1 MRFVFSI
8 VFCFIACIAAAQE
21 VRISPAVARFFLEQS
36 DKVEIL
42 TKKDSLNTTII
53 ENLNYTISTKNI
65 LIKNLDSQVDIQE
78 MMLKVR
84 SKEVELRDDEI
95 EGLKKQ
101 VRKEKLKSTVTVI
114 VSGVVI
120 ILILI

>member
-8 VFCFIACIAAAQE
+8 VFCFIACTVAAQE
-21 VRISPAVARFFLEQS
+21 VRISPDVARYFLEQS
-36 DKVEIL
+36 DKVDIL

-53 ENLNYTISTKNI
+53 ENLNFTISTKNL

-95 EGLKKQ
+95 KGLKKQ

-114 VSGVVI
+114 VSGVIV
-120 ILILI
+120 ILILL

>member
-8 VFCFIACIAAAQE
+8 VFCFIACTVAAQE
-21 VRISPAVARFFLEQS
+21 VRISPDVARYFLEQS
-36 DKVEIL
+36 DKVDIL

-53 ENLNYTISTKNI
+53 ENLNFTISTKNL
-65 LIKNLDSQVDIQE
+65 LIKNLDTQVNIQE

-95 EGLKKQ
+95 KGLKKQ
-101 VRKEKLKSTVTVI
+101 VRTEKLKSTATVS

-120 ILILI
+120 LILL